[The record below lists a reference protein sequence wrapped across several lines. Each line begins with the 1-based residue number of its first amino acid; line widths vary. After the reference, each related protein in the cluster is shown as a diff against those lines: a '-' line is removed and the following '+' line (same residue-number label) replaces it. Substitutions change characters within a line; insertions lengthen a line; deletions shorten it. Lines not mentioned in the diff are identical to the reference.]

1 MASITCSVT
10 PWAIAAIL
18 RAGARKLSQGVFH
31 KGEICEL
38 EFPESNEEAEKFSYD
53 LVGTDPA
60 RQQTALAE
68 LEKHNVTIE
77 EVIVRLRKVCR

>member
-1 MASITCSVT
+1 MVT
-10 PWAIAAIL
+10 HAEDLERPRVELFYDGSNSAANEGRGRL
-18 RAGARKLSQGVFH
+18 RETLGDLLDDVRTERVVA
-31 KGEICEL
+31 
-38 EFPESNEEAEKFSYD
+38 